1 MKKIVLGL
9 LFMMSFSFATTEGAK
24 ELVNFLGFTGVSV
37 SLDLAV
43 FVTIILTLITWKITK
58 DKERNELKEKYKD
71 SARKSL
77 VEYLEKLRD
86 ITKKL
91 IDFKNQYTSVSDKL
105 SDEEK
110 MKLQLQNAHLI
121 SEYQKN
127 LNEFLFISPIYSKKL
142 YEILKDSMDHF
153 EFAQKNGSI
162 EIVVF
167 SSVKTMGKLLV
178 EYTEEEIANDLI
190 KYLYGLTIEEAEKKI
205 QEFKTIM
212 KENKQKEIWKWVKL
226 QWK

>member
-58 DKERNELKEKYKD
+58 DKEQNEIKEKYKD

-77 VEYLEKLRD
+77 LEYLGKLRD

-127 LNEFLFISPIYSKKL
+127 LVQFFLISPIYSKKL
-142 YEILKDSMDHF
+142 YEILKDSMDDF
-153 EFAQKNGSI
+153 KFAQKNGSI

-167 SSVKTMGKLLV
+167 SSVKTMGELLV
-178 EYTEEEIANDLI
+178 EYTEEEIANDLTKSI
-190 KYLYGLTIEEAEKKI
+190 YGFTIEEAEKKL
-205 QEFKTIM
+205 QEFKNHFER
-212 KENKQKEIWKWVKL
+212 K
-226 QWK
+226 

>member
-24 ELVNFLGFTGVSV
+24 EFVNFLGFTGVSV

-58 DKERNELKEKYKD
+58 DKEQNEIKEKYKD

-77 VEYLEKLRD
+77 LEYLGKLRD

-91 IDFKNQYTSVSDKL
+91 IVFKNQYNSL

-121 SEYQKN
+121 PEYQKN

-142 YEILKDSMDHF
+142 YEILKDSMDDF
-153 EFAQKNGSI
+153 EFAQKNESI

-167 SSVKTMGKLLV
+167 SSVKTMGELLV

-190 KYLYGLTIEEAEKKI
+190 KYLYGFTIEETEKKLE
-205 QEFKTIM
+205 EFKNHFER
-212 KENKQKEIWKWVKL
+212 K
-226 QWK
+226 

>member
-58 DKERNELKEKYKD
+58 DKEQNEIKEKYKD

-77 VEYLEKLRD
+77 LEYLGKLRD

-91 IDFKNQYTSVSDKL
+91 IVFKNQYNSL

-121 SEYQKN
+121 PEYQKN

-142 YEILKDSMDHF
+142 YEILKDSMDDF

-167 SSVKTMGKLLV
+167 SSVKTMGELFV
-178 EYTEEEIANDLI
+178 EYTEEEIANDLTKSI
-190 KYLYGLTIEEAEKKI
+190 YGLTIEEAEKKL
-205 QEFKTIM
+205 QESKNQLE
-212 KENKQKEIWKWVKL
+212 KK
-226 QWK
+226 

>member
-24 ELVNFLGFTGVSV
+24 EFVNFLGFTGVSV

-77 VEYLEKLRD
+77 LEYLEKLRD

-127 LNEFLFISPIYSKKL
+127 LVQFFLISPIYSKKL
-142 YEILKDSMDHF
+142 YEILKDSMDDF
-153 EFAQKNGSI
+153 EFAQKNESI

-167 SSVKTMGKLLV
+167 SSVKTMGELLV

-205 QEFKTIM
+205 QEFKTIL
-212 KENKQKEIWKWVKL
+212 KENKQKEI
-226 QWK
+226 

>member
-58 DKERNELKEKYKD
+58 DKEQNEIKEKYKD

-77 VEYLEKLRD
+77 LEYLGKLRD

-121 SEYQKN
+121 TEYEKN
-127 LNEFLFISPIYSKKL
+127 LVQFCLISPIYNENI
-142 YEILKDSMDHF
+142 YEIVKASREDF

-167 SSVKTMGKLLV
+167 SSIKTIYKLLAK
-178 EYTEEEIANDLI
+178 YAEEEIANDAI
-190 KYLYGLTIEEAEKKI
+190 KSAYGLTIEEAEKQLKK
-205 QEFKTIM
+205 FKS
-212 KENKQKEIWKWVKL
+212 EIEKK
-226 QWK
+226 

>member
-1 MKKIVLGL
+1 
-9 LFMMSFSFATTEGAK
+9 MMSFSFATTEGAK

-58 DKERNELKEKYKD
+58 DKEQNEIKEKYKD

-77 VEYLEKLRD
+77 LEYLGKLRD

-178 EYTEEEIANDLI
+178 EYAEEEIANDLTKSI
-190 KYLYGLTIEEAEKKI
+190 YGLTIEEAEKKL
-205 QEFKTIM
+205 QEFKNHFER
-212 KENKQKEIWKWVKL
+212 K
-226 QWK
+226 

>member
-9 LFMMSFSFATTEGAK
+9 LFMMSFSFATTEETK

-58 DKERNELKEKYKD
+58 DKERNELKEK
-71 SARKSL
+71 
-77 VEYLEKLRD
+77 EKLEYKKE
-86 ITKKL
+86 ILNYISNIGTSTIKL

-178 EYTEEEIANDLI
+178 EYTEEEIANDLTKSI
-190 KYLYGLTIEEAEKKI
+190 YGLTIEEAEKKL
-205 QEFKTIM
+205 QEFKNHFER
-212 KENKQKEIWKWVKL
+212 K
-226 QWK
+226 

>member
-58 DKERNELKEKYKD
+58 DKEQNEIKEKYKD

-77 VEYLEKLRD
+77 LEYLGKLRD

-127 LNEFLFISPIYSKKL
+127 LVQFFLISPIYSKKL

-178 EYTEEEIANDLI
+178 EYTEEEIANDLT
-190 KYLYGLTIEEAEKKI
+190 KSLYGFTIEETEKKLE
-205 QEFKTIM
+205 EFKNQLER
-212 KENKQKEIWKWVKL
+212 K
-226 QWK
+226 

>member
-9 LFMMSFSFATTEGAK
+9 LFMMSFSFATNEGAK

-58 DKERNELKEKYKD
+58 DKERNELKEK
-71 SARKSL
+71 
-77 VEYLEKLRD
+77 EKLEY
-86 ITKKL
+86 KKEIL
-91 IDFKNQYTSVSDKL
+91 NYISNIGTSTIKLKNFRNQYTSVSDKL

-121 SEYQKN
+121 TEYEKN
-127 LNEFLFISPIYSKKL
+127 LVQFCLISPIYNENI
-142 YEILKDSMDHF
+142 YEIVKASREDF

-167 SSVKTMGKLLV
+167 SSIKTIYKLLAK
-178 EYTEEEIANDLI
+178 YAEEEIANDAI
-190 KYLYGLTIEEAEKKI
+190 KSAYGLTIEEAEKQLKK
-205 QEFKTIM
+205 FKS
-212 KENKQKEIWKWVKL
+212 EIEKK
-226 QWK
+226 

>member
-9 LFMMSFSFATTEGAK
+9 LFMMSFSFATTEGTK

-58 DKERNELKEKYKD
+58 DKEQNEIKEKYKD

-77 VEYLEKLRD
+77 LEYLGKLRD

-127 LNEFLFISPIYSKKL
+127 LVQFFLISPIYSKKL

-178 EYTEEEIANDLI
+178 EYTEEEIANDLTKSI
-190 KYLYGLTIEEAEKKI
+190 YGLTIEEAEKKL
-205 QEFKTIM
+205 QEFKNHFER
-212 KENKQKEIWKWVKL
+212 K
-226 QWK
+226 

>member
-58 DKERNELKEKYKD
+58 DKEQNEIKEKYKD

-77 VEYLEKLRD
+77 LEYLGKLRD

-127 LNEFLFISPIYSKKL
+127 LVQFFLISPIYSKKL
-142 YEILKDSMDHF
+142 YEILKDSMDDF

-167 SSVKTMGKLLV
+167 SSVKTMGELLV

-205 QEFKTIM
+205 QEFKTIL
-212 KENKQKEIWKWVKL
+212 KENKQKEI
-226 QWK
+226 

>member
-9 LFMMSFSFATTEGAK
+9 LFMMSFSFATNEGAK

-58 DKERNELKEKYKD
+58 DKEQNEIKEKYKD

-77 VEYLEKLRD
+77 LEYLGKLRD

-142 YEILKDSMDHF
+142 YEILKDSMDDF

-178 EYTEEEIANDLI
+178 EYTEEEIANDLTKSI
-190 KYLYGLTIEEAEKKI
+190 YGLTIEEAEKKL
-205 QEFKTIM
+205 QEFKNHFER
-212 KENKQKEIWKWVKL
+212 K
-226 QWK
+226 

>member
-58 DKERNELKEKYKD
+58 DKEQNEIKEKYKD

-77 VEYLEKLRD
+77 LEYLGKLRD

-121 SEYQKN
+121 SEYKKN
-127 LNEFLFISPIYSKKL
+127 LEEFLFISPIYNTNIYK
-142 YEILKDSMDHF
+142 ILKASRENFD
-153 EFAQKNGSI
+153 FARENESI

-167 SSVKTMGKLLV
+167 NSVKTIYKLLV
-178 EYTEEEIANDLI
+178 EYTEEEVANDLI
-190 KYLYGLTIEEAEKKI
+190 KFLYGLTIEEAEKQLQK
-205 QEFKTIM
+205 FKYHFEG
-212 KENKQKEIWKWVKL
+212 K
-226 QWK
+226 

>member
-9 LFMMSFSFATTEGAK
+9 LFMMSFSFATTEGTK

-58 DKERNELKEKYKD
+58 DKEQNEIKEKYKD

-77 VEYLEKLRD
+77 LEYLGKLRD

-127 LNEFLFISPIYSKKL
+127 LVQFFLISPIYSKKL
-142 YEILKDSMDHF
+142 YEILKDSMDDF

-178 EYTEEEIANDLI
+178 EYTEEEIANDLTKSI
-190 KYLYGLTIEEAEKKI
+190 YGLTIEEAEKKL
-205 QEFKTIM
+205 QEFKNHFER
-212 KENKQKEIWKWVKL
+212 K
-226 QWK
+226 

>member
-9 LFMMSFSFATTEGAK
+9 VCAMSFSFATTEGAK

-58 DKERNELKEKYKD
+58 DKEQNEIKEKYKD

-77 VEYLEKLRD
+77 LEYLGKLRD

-91 IDFKNQYTSVSDKL
+91 IVFKNQYNSL

-121 SEYQKN
+121 PEYQKN
-127 LNEFLFISPIYSKKL
+127 LNEFLFISPVYSKKL
-142 YEILKDSMDHF
+142 YEILKDSMDDF

-178 EYTEEEIANDLI
+178 EYTEEEIANDLTKSI
-190 KYLYGLTIEEAEKKI
+190 YGLTIEEAEKKL
-205 QEFKTIM
+205 QEFKNHFER
-212 KENKQKEIWKWVKL
+212 K
-226 QWK
+226 

>member
-58 DKERNELKEKYKD
+58 DKERNELKEK
-71 SARKSL
+71 
-77 VEYLEKLRD
+77 EKLEY
-86 ITKKL
+86 KKEIL
-91 IDFKNQYTSVSDKL
+91 NYISNIGTSTIKLKNFRNQYTSVSDKL

-178 EYTEEEIANDLI
+178 EYTEEEIANDLTKSI
-190 KYLYGLTIEEAEKKI
+190 YGFTIEEAEKKL
-205 QEFKTIM
+205 QEFKNHLER
-212 KENKQKEIWKWVKL
+212 K
-226 QWK
+226 

>member
-9 LFMMSFSFATTEGAK
+9 LFMMSFSFATTEGTK

-58 DKERNELKEKYKD
+58 DKERNELKEK
-71 SARKSL
+71 
-77 VEYLEKLRD
+77 EKLEY
-86 ITKKL
+86 KKEIL
-91 IDFKNQYTSVSDKL
+91 NYISNIGTSTIKLKNFRNQYTSVSDKL

-167 SSVKTMGKLLV
+167 SSIKTIYKLLAK
-178 EYTEEEIANDLI
+178 YTEEEVANDLI
-190 KYLYGLTIEEAEKKI
+190 KSLYGFTIEEAEKKL
-205 QEFKTIM
+205 QEFKNHFER
-212 KENKQKEIWKWVKL
+212 K
-226 QWK
+226 

>member
-1 MKKIVLGL
+1 MRKIVLGL

-58 DKERNELKEKYKD
+58 DKEQNEIKEKYKD

-77 VEYLEKLRD
+77 LEYLGKLRD

-91 IDFKNQYTSVSDKL
+91 IVFKNQYNSL

-178 EYTEEEIANDLI
+178 EYTEEEIANDLTKSI
-190 KYLYGLTIEEAEKKI
+190 YGFTIEEAEKKL
-205 QEFKTIM
+205 QEFKNHL
-212 KENKQKEIWKWVKL
+212 ERKL
-226 QWK
+226 R

>member
-24 ELVNFLGFTGVSV
+24 EFVNFLGFTGVSV

-77 VEYLEKLRD
+77 LEYLEKLRD

-127 LNEFLFISPIYSKKL
+127 LVQFCLISPIYSKKL

-178 EYTEEEIANDLI
+178 EYTEEEIANDLTKSI
-190 KYLYGLTIEEAEKKI
+190 YGLTIEEAEKKL
-205 QEFKTIM
+205 QEFKNHFER
-212 KENKQKEIWKWVKL
+212 K
-226 QWK
+226 

>member
-1 MKKIVLGL
+1 MRKIVLGL
-9 LFMMSFSFATTEGAK
+9 LFMMSFSFATTEGTK
-24 ELVNFLGFTGVSV
+24 EFVNFLGFTGVSV

-77 VEYLEKLRD
+77 LEYLEKLRD

-127 LNEFLFISPIYSKKL
+127 LVQFFLISPIYSKKL
-142 YEILKDSMDHF
+142 YEILKDSMDDF
-153 EFAQKNGSI
+153 EFAQKNESI

-167 SSVKTMGKLLV
+167 SSVKTMGELLV

-205 QEFKTIM
+205 QEFKTIL
-212 KENKQKEIWKWVKL
+212 KENKQKEI
-226 QWK
+226 

>member
-58 DKERNELKEKYKD
+58 DKEQNEIKEKYKD

-77 VEYLEKLRD
+77 LEYLGKLRD

-178 EYTEEEIANDLI
+178 EYTEEEIANDLTKSI
-190 KYLYGLTIEEAEKKI
+190 YGLTIEEAEKKL
-205 QEFKTIM
+205 QEFKNHLER
-212 KENKQKEIWKWVKL
+212 K
-226 QWK
+226 